1 MEKGKKKENLKDK
14 SHLEFNSSKYY
25 SKYIIKNDKL
35 LKATHMHEDVKQYD
49 IDKLPKPSAV
59 NRNKYMR

>member
-14 SHLEFNSSKYY
+14 SHLEFNSSKNY

-35 LKATHMHEDVKQYD
+35 LKTYMHEDVKQYD
-49 IDKLPKPSAV
+49 IDKLPKPSTV

>member
-14 SHLEFNSSKYY
+14 SHLEFNSSKDY

-35 LKATHMHEDVKQYD
+35 LKTYMHEDVKQYD

>member
-1 MEKGKKKENLKDK
+1 MEKDKKKENLKDK
-14 SHLEFNSSKYY
+14 SHLEFNSSKDY

-35 LKATHMHEDVKQYD
+35 LKTYMHEDVKQYD
-49 IDKLPKPSAV
+49 IDKLPKPSTV

>member
-1 MEKGKKKENLKDK
+1 MEKDKKKEDLKDK
-14 SHLEFNSSKYY
+14 SHLEFNSSKDY

-35 LKATHMHEDVKQYD
+35 LKETHMHEDVKQYD

>member
-14 SHLEFNSSKYY
+14 SHLEFNSSKDY

-35 LKATHMHEDVKQYD
+35 LKTHMHEDVKQYD
-49 IDKLPKPSAV
+49 IDKLPKPSTV

>member
-1 MEKGKKKENLKDK
+1 MEKDKKKEDLKDK
-14 SHLEFNSSKYY
+14 SHLEFNSSKDY

-35 LKATHMHEDVKQYD
+35 LKTYMHEDVKQYD
-49 IDKLPKPSAV
+49 IDKLPKPSTV

>member
-14 SHLEFNSSKYY
+14 SHLEFNSSKDY

-35 LKATHMHEDVKQYD
+35 LKTYMHEDVKQYD
-49 IDKLPKPSAV
+49 IDKLPKPSTV